1 MIPPLIL
8 RHGRACISPEPEPVG
23 NLTVSGAAG
32 SLLGFGAPEPVDKC
46 RPPSAKS
53 SKNPN
58 SQQGR
63 MTIPHLQARGT
74 MEEPATADCFVGID
88 ISKQQLDVHILP
100 SGHTFS
106 VTRDAAGLDQLVAT
120 LRPCAPQ
127 LIVLEATGGLE
138 VVVCARLAACGL
150 AVVAINPRQI
160 RAFAVALG
168 RRAKTDRLD
177 AAVIASFAERVRPDV
192 RALPD
197 ATTQAL
203 GELVTRRRQIVGM
216 ITAENNRLQ
225 QAIDPRLRKRLNAHL
240 AWLQR
245 ELSSIESDL
254 DQAIRGSP
262 IWRAQ
267 ADLLTSVPGV
277 GPATARCLIAELPE
291 LGQLD
296 RRQLA
301 ALVGVAPIN
310 RDSGARSGTRQ
321 IGGGRAR
328 LRATLYMAALV
339 GVRHNKTLAA
349 FHARLI
355 AAGKRPKVAL
365 VACMHKLLLI
375 LNAIIRN
382 NQPWHDGQSPA
393 SI

>member
-1 MIPPLIL
+1 
-8 RHGRACISPEPEPVG
+8 
-23 NLTVSGAAG
+23 
-32 SLLGFGAPEPVDKC
+32 
-46 RPPSAKS
+46 
-53 SKNPN
+53 
-58 SQQGR
+58 
-63 MTIPHLQARGT
+63 LQARGA
-74 MEEPATADCFVGID
+74 MEEANTANGFVGID
-88 ISKQQLDVHILP
+88 IAKRQLDVHVLP
-100 SGHTFS
+100 LGDAFS
-106 VTRDAAGLDQLVAT
+106 VARDAAGLEQLVAA
-120 LRPCAPQ
+120 LRRYAPR

-138 VVVCARLAACGL
+138 VVVCAQLAAAGL
-150 AVVAINPRQI
+150 PVVAINPRQI
-160 RAFAVALG
+160 RGFATALG

-177 AAVIASFAERVRPDV
+177 AAVIAAFAERVRPDV
-192 RALPD
+192 RPLPD

-203 GELVTRRRQIVGM
+203 GELVTRRRQVVGM
-216 ITAENNRLQ
+216 ITAESNRLQ
-225 QAIDPRLRKRLNAHL
+225 QAVDPRLQKRLKAHL

-245 ELSSIESDL
+245 ELTDIESDL
-254 DQAIRGSP
+254 DQAIRNSP
-262 IWRAQ
+262 IWCAQ

-277 GPATARCLIAELPE
+277 GPATAHCLIAELPE

-296 RRQLA
+296 RRRIA

-339 GVRHNKTLAA
+339 GVRHNKTLAT

-375 LNAIIRN
+375 LNAIIRTR
-382 NQPWHDGQSPA
+382 QPWHDGHSPA

>member
-1 MIPPLIL
+1 
-8 RHGRACISPEPEPVG
+8 
-23 NLTVSGAAG
+23 
-32 SLLGFGAPEPVDKC
+32 
-46 RPPSAKS
+46 
-53 SKNPN
+53 
-58 SQQGR
+58 

-203 GELVTRRRQIVGM
+203 GELVTRRRQIVG
-216 ITAENNRLQ
+216 TAENNRLQ

-301 ALVGVAPIN
+301 ALVGVAPIV
-310 RDSGARSGTRQ
+310 RATVWLRADGSAAAPDPARQISPLHVARSLRPGPAGSRKRAAHAPTPRMPACSRNLSREMSG
-321 IGGGRAR
+321 IFCGSVTLPAPSIWMRAR
-328 LRATLYMAALV
+328 RW
-339 GVRHNKTLAA
+339 
-349 FHARLI
+349 I
-355 AAGKRPKVAL
+355 
-365 VACMHKLLLI
+365 
-375 LNAIIRN
+375 
-382 NQPWHDGQSPA
+382 
-393 SI
+393 